1 MEGFFSTRRNDV
13 EMMLK
18 HRRNSVLLRY
28 STSFGVIHFLR
39 RRPRGEGPYLVKLS
53 TKGGWGVKNVQNLVY
68 IENG

>member
-53 TKGGWGVKNVQNLVY
+53 TKGRGLKKVQNLVY